1 MRCYRLT
8 KGWFFTMSPILDS
21 FRIAYMNFFVWN
33 SIPIFAISYFLF
45 VYILFLKK
53 RIGVGER
60 FYLKFCGDKVWI
72 VILPK
77 KVWNWAPFFDL
88 HLQYWDIIY
97 NMSTCLFFKSRFS
110 FFASKGWKERGK
122 LARGKQEKRE
132 GKAWYLYMST
142 NDIINV
148 CTIIQNITIYI

>member
-1 MRCYRLT
+1 MLPIDKRLIFYYESNIRQFSNCLYE
-8 KGWFFTMSPILDS
+8 FFCVEL
-21 FRIAYMNFFVWN
+21 N
-33 SIPIFAISYFLF
+33 SYFCNFLF
-45 VYILFLKK
+45 SICLYSFFEKKNWSRRKVLFEVLWRQGLDCNIAKES
-53 RIGVGER
+53 VE
-60 FYLKFCGDKVWI
+60 LSS
-72 VILPK
+72 
-77 KVWNWAPFFDL
+77 FFDL